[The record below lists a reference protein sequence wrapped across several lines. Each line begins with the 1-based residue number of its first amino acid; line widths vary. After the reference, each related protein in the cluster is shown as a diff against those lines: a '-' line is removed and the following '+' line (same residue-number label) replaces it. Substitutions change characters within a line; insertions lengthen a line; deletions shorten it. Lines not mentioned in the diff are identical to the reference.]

1 MIFYGNHRG
10 SLEDD
15 KINFSPHPAH
25 LPRERISWVISDKQ
39 PGDHC
44 TPQHLQLSTPP
55 SLFFTSRSP
64 PLYLSPPPQWLAWAC
79 QQASPSL
86 SAHKP
91 QVPTASTRDSYFSN
105 LTHNFIPLLHI
116 CLFKIKTRTQQ
127 PAFSLTIKSACFLSL
142 LLLFFIYILKLK
154 HYSNSAACVRSNF

>member
-44 TPQHLQLSTPP
+44 TPQHLQLSTPSSPLGPLLPISLHPP
-55 SLFFTSRSP
+55 SDWLELASRPRPHCQLINLRFQLPARFLRLLLFK
-64 PLYLSPPPQWLAWAC
+64 LLA
-79 QQASPSL
+79 
-86 SAHKP
+86 
-91 QVPTASTRDSYFSN
+91 
-105 LTHNFIPLLHI
+105 HNFIPLLHI
-116 CLFKIKTRTQQ
+116 CLFNIKTRTQQ

-142 LLLFFIYILKLK
+142 LLLFSISILKLK
-154 HYSNSAACVRSNF
+154 FHSKSFACFRSNF